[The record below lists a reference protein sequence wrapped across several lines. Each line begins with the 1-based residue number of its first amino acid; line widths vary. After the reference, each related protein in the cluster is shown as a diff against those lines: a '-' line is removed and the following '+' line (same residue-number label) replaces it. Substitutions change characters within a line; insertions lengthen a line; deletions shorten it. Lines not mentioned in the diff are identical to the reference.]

1 MSRHVDQPLAVGEG
15 LLARWSES
23 DTGMRTHGFKQHID
37 GLGDRA
43 VIAPEVKLPQECKGV
58 GDLDR
63 GRF

>member
-1 MSRHVDQPLAVGEG
+1 
-15 LLARWSES
+15 
-23 DTGMRTHGFKQHID
+23 MRTHGFKQHID